1 MKDKLISALI
11 GAVLGGLIVLLYTNL
26 ISVPSNNTGPNGS
39 RPAGGSGAALDVS
52 TMSDDQL
59 EKMATRAGITKDEL
73 KAKLDAGEDIRSL
86 MGNQNGNG
94 GGGNQLNSTGNTTP
108 VQ

>member
-11 GAVLGGLIVLLYTNL
+11 WAVLWGLIVLLYTNL
-26 ISVPSNNTGPNGS
+26 ISVPSNNTWPNWS
-39 RPAGGSGAALDVS
+39 RPAGWSWAALDVS

-59 EKMATRAGITKDEL
+59 EKMATRAWITKDEL
-73 KAKLDAGEDIRSL
+73 KAKLDAWEDIRSL
-86 MGNQNGNG
+86 MWNQNGNWG
-94 GGGNQLNSTGNTTP
+94 WGNQLNSTWNTTP